1 MPIDE
6 SDAFLGKLSIDD
18 PLLIVL
24 IWLLFCIEF
33 IEFFVFFYTKKK
45 IFFGNIILNTFPH
58 EKFAF

>member
-6 SDAFLGKLSIDD
+6 SDAFLGKLSIED

-33 IEFFVFFYTKKK
+33 IEFFVFFFTKKNLLWEYNFK
-45 IFFGNIILNTFPH
+45 YLSP
-58 EKFAF
+58 